1 MLEKFLKSWG
11 ERERT
16 RAQYLNNALT
26 SSSDRNDPAG
36 VALTLSRRLIT
47 VFKAK
52 NIINIEAGLEMVAL
66 AMAISSEVFNISFF
80 LKKNWTNSSFEELW
94 GVSRNVDGC
103 Q

>member
-16 RAQYLNNALT
+16 RAQYLNNAPT

-36 VALTLSRRLIT
+36 VALTLSRCLIT
-47 VFKAK
+47 IFKAK
-52 NIINIEAGLEMVAL
+52 NIINIEEGLEMVAL

-80 LKKNWTNSSFEELW
+80 LKKKL
-94 GVSRNVDGC
+94 D
-103 Q
+103 